1 MKITNKY
8 GLPESFV
15 KMANSD
21 YKVTPKRYSA
31 TTILDST
38 RSCILKRRHN
48 DEIEEDVS
56 NLIFAL
62 FGQISHAILE
72 KTGGGENDFTE
83 DKLITDVG
91 DGYQLSGIFD
101 LFSPEEEMVTDYK
114 TCSVYKVLYSDYE
127 DWRKQLLIYA
137 WQLRKIGFKVRK
149 GQIIAIMR
157 DWQKSKAKYDKDYPQ
172 FQAQKISFYFN
183 EDDFVDIEN
192 WIYSRF
198 EEIKKAEKLPD
209 DDLPLCTKEE
219 RFNSG
224 DKFAVMKKGRKTA
237 LRVLDTEEEANNY
250 ISLHGGDYIEKRL
263 GLDKKC
269 MDYCSVCNFCN
280 YYKENVEGKNA

>member
-137 WQLRKIGFKVRK
+137 WQLRKIGFKVKK

-198 EEIKKAEKLPD
+198 EEIKKAEKLSD
-209 DDLPLCTKEE
+209 NDLPLCTKEE

-250 ISLHGGDYIEKRL
+250 ISLHGGDYIEKRP

-280 YYKENVEGKNA
+280 YYKENVEVKNA

>member
-250 ISLHGGDYIEKRL
+250 ISLHGGDYIEKRP